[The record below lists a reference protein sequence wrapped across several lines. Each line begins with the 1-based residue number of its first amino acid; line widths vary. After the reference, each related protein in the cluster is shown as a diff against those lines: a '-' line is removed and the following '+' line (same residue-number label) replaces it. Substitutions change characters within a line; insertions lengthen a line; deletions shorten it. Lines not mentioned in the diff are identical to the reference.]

1 MISVRDGNKWD
12 KPGKGEK
19 EERKKKK
26 YTEWQIY
33 KGYIK
38 ELYFVRK
45 EIKDDTGSQG
55 SGLACQ
61 GYIYI
66 E

>member
-1 MISVRDGNKWD
+1 MGINGTNL
-12 KPGKGEK
+12 GKG
-19 EERKKKK
+19 ERKKKK

-66 E
+66 RKE